1 MPNHHAQN
9 VSAGSAAPIRRRTG
23 AANGLREAIS
33 RGLLADYQVLAVLVS
48 DRDIHD
54 ATGVWPAGPAARSRA
69 VWPTHQS
76 AVHVAVA
83 AAHTSYRLRRIVVIH
98 NSVPVSRRF
107 TTTFPDIF
115 GPGERRSLTVHHL
128 DEKTSATRRAKI
140 LAELTEPASG
150 LTTVL
155 STTRGPLRSLALPAI
170 DAIVPA
176 APRLETGE
184 IGHFLNLALR
194 VDARRGQPVAIVL
207 PAFLADDTIELKIQ
221 IKGTRFD
228 HVRTVLR
235 VLARQDPE
243 LVDELVEIGRDER
256 ARDGRIRIL
265 DGHGANLDR
274 RLRGEIMGALYA
286 SIRRS
291 ITARTPS
298 ATTVNA
304 AVLRRDFPRQGDA
317 S

>member
-1 MPNHHAQN
+1 MPNQHTRRQ
-9 VSAGSAAPIRRRTG
+9 AGSS
-23 AANGLREAIS
+23 GLREAIS
-33 RGLLADYQVLAVLVS
+33 RGLLSDYQVIAVLVS

-54 ATGVWPAGPAARSRA
+54 ATGVWPAGPAARSRY

-83 AAHTSYRLRRIVVIH
+83 AAHTSYQLRRIVVIH

-107 TTTFPDIF
+107 TTTFPDLF
-115 GPGERRSLTVHHL
+115 SPGERRALTVHHL

-140 LAELTEPASG
+140 LAGLTEPASG
-150 LTTVL
+150 STTVL

-176 APRLETGE
+176 APRLVSGE
-184 IGHFLNLALR
+184 LGHFLNLALR
-194 VDARRGQPVAIVL
+194 VDAGRGQPVAIVL

-243 LVDELVEIGRDER
+243 LVDELVEIGRGDR
-256 ARDGRIRIL
+256 VRDGRIRIL
-265 DGHGANLDR
+265 DGHGANLDA
-274 RLRGEIMGALYA
+274 RLRAEITAALYA

-291 ITARTPS
+291 INDHTRRAPTETGRTVRLGYS
-298 ATTVNA
+298 
-304 AVLRRDFPRQGDA
+304 REGDA

>member
-1 MPNHHAQN
+1 MPNHYAHNISEA
-9 VSAGSAAPIRRRTG
+9 SATVRRRPGSAS
-23 AANGLREAIS
+23 GLREAI
-33 RGLLADYQVLAVLVS
+33 RGGLLSDYQILAVLVS
-48 DRDIHD
+48 DRDIQD

-76 AVHVAVA
+76 AVHVALA

-98 NSVPVSRRF
+98 NSVPLSRRF

-115 GPGERRSLTVHHL
+115 SPGERRTLTIHHL
-128 DEKTSATRRAKI
+128 DEKTSATRRAEI
-140 LAELTEPASG
+140 LAALAEPASG
-150 LTTVL
+150 STMVL
-155 STTRGPLRSLALPAI
+155 STTRGPLRALSLPAI

-176 APRLETGE
+176 APLLESRE
-184 IGHFLNLALR
+184 LGHFFNLALR
-194 VDARRGQPVAIVL
+194 VEEGRGQPVAIVL

-221 IKGTRFD
+221 IKGTWFD
-228 HVRTVLR
+228 HVRTALR

-243 LVDELVEIGRDER
+243 LADEILELGRGEHAR
-256 ARDGRIRIL
+256 AGRIRIL

-274 RLRGEIMGALYA
+274 RLRAEIMSALYT

-291 ITARTPS
+291 ITAQTPS
-298 ATTVNA
+298 APTANA
-304 AVLRRDFPRQGDA
+304 ALVRLDYPRQGDA